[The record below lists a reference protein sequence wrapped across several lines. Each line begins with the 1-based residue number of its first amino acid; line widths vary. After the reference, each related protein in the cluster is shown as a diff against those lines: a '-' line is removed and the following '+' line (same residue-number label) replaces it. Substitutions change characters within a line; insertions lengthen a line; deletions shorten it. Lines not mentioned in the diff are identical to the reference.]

1 MSRERE
7 RFGFWAFA
15 ADNPVMLIIFLVLL
29 LGLVAIIM
37 GYREGFASV
46 LTGLFGFLK
55 KDDADRRLQ
64 ERELEARQAEAANR
78 AHEQDIL
85 RRRDMH
91 DGEVEADAA
100 SAKAECDEMD
110 IDELVDVGNALL
122 RDAGIGGGSA
132 S

>member
-7 RFGFWAFA
+7 RYGFWGFA
-15 ADNPVMLIIFLVLL
+15 AENPVMLIIFLVLL
-29 LGLVAIIM
+29 LGLVAIVM

-78 AHEQDIL
+78 AYEQEIL

-91 DGEVEADAA
+91 DEEVEADAA

-122 RDAGIGGGSA
+122 RDAGISGGPA
-132 S
+132 N

>member
-1 MSRERE
+1 MK
-7 RFGFWAFA
+7 
-15 ADNPVMLIIFLVLL
+15 LVLL

-78 AHEQDIL
+78 AYEQDIL

-91 DGEVEADAA
+91 DEEVEADAA

-122 RDAGIGGGSA
+122 RDAGISGGSA
-132 S
+132 G